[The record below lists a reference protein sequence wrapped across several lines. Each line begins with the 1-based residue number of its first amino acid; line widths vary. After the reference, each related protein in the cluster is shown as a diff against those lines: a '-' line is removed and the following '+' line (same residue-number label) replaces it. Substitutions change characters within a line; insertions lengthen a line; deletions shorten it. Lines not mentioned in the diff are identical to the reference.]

1 VATNVHQMQESE
13 SAEIQAL
20 YRLFLMEKTPA
31 LVGPDRKS
39 IPIPE
44 SIYNILLQV
53 IGYMTQGKSVS
64 VMPVMQ
70 ELTTQQAANMLG
82 MSRPF
87 LVGLLSRNEIPHHKT
102 GSHRR
107 IYLKDLLAYRDKR
120 DKNRKHVLAE
130 IAKRDVEDGTYD
142 QMPAPD
148 DCE

>member
-1 VATNVHQMQESE
+1 MATNVHQMQESE

-53 IGYMTQGKSVS
+53 TGYMTQGKGVS
-64 VMPVMQ
+64 VVPVMR

-130 IAKRDVEDGTYD
+130 IAKRDVADGTYD

-148 DCE
+148 